1 MDAVVKIERMAYSP
15 DAVGHL
21 PNGKT
26 VFVEGAAPGD
36 TVDIKVTE
44 DKSTYARARVERIL
58 EASPVRTAPTSQ
70 VDLLCGT
77 APWQHLQ
84 YDALLEYKRANFVDA
99 IILMYYLIRSVT
111 SLGVANWHS
120 PELMIWWL
128 FLFTIR
134 EDQGIHRLYRNE
146 NIRLMEERSNWKRRD
161 MGLTTGLRGGVEEN
175 G

>member
-1 MDAVVKIERMAYSP
+1 MLYSKITMDERNHDLWM
-15 DAVGHL
+15 
-21 PNGKT
+21 K
-26 VFVEGAAPGD
+26 
-36 TVDIKVTE
+36 E
-44 DKSTYARARVERIL
+44 D
-58 EASPVRTAPTSQ
+58 Q
-70 VDLLCGT
+70 
-77 APWQHLQ
+77 Q
-84 YDALLEYKRANFVDA
+84 YA

-146 NIRLMEERSNWKRRD
+146 NIRLMEERSNWMRRD